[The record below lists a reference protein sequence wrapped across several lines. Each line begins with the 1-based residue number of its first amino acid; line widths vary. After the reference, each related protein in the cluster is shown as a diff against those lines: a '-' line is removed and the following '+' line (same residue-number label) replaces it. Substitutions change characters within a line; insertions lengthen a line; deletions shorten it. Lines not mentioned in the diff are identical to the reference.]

1 MRGRLRTVDD
11 RRRPRA
17 APALGMLPPPTSC
30 HVAFRVANLHVV
42 VESARSRSTFQ
53 VFEIL
58 HVVKARESTP
68 SDCFSQS
75 GRQTDLNHLMV
86 RFLD

>member
-42 VESARSRSTFQ
+42 VESAFAIDISSFQ
-53 VFEIL
+53 DF
-58 HVVKARESTP
+58 ARGEST
-68 SDCFSQS
+68 
-75 GRQTDLNHLMV
+75 
-86 RFLD
+86 